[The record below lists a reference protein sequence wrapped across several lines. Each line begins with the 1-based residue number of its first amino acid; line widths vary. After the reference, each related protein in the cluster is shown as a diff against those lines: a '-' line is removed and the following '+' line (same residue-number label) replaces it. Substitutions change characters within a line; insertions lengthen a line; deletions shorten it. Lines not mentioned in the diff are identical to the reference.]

1 MAGDTPTP
9 EAPFETPWQAQAF
22 ALAVALNARG
32 AFTWPEWS
40 TALGAALAEAPDAP
54 YWERWLAALERLT
67 AGAGLAAE
75 SEMAERTQAWRRAYE
90 ATPHGQPVALGA

>member
-1 MAGDTPTP
+1 MGGDIPTP
-9 EAPFETPWQAQAF
+9 EAPFEAPWQAQAF
-22 ALAVALNARG
+22 ALAVALNAQG

-40 TALGAALAEAPDAP
+40 AALGAALAEAPDAP
-54 YWERWLAALERLT
+54 YWERWLAALERLA
-67 AGAGLAAE
+67 AGAGLTAE